1 MERLCFVMELNP
13 GQEEKYDRVHRE
25 MFPEMHDA
33 LVGAGYQNYTIFRLR
48 TTVVGYAECVPD
60 VATVLDRMANDPV
73 SRRWAGWPGT
83 SSSWP
88 SRSGGCDGDPLDLPR
103 RLCRPRPGREHPLLH
118 RGAGAAASPPADPGQ
133 RLHPFAGRLSRCQPE
148 G

>member
-33 LVGAGYQNYTIFRLR
+33 LVEAGDENYTIFRLR

-60 VATVLDRMANDPV
+60 VAAVLDKMAANPV
-73 SRRWAGWPGT
+73 SARWAEALAGVPKDQLELAEQVW
-83 SSSWP
+83 
-88 SRSGGCDGDPLDLPR
+88 
-103 RLCRPRPGREHPLLH
+103 RL
-118 RGAGAAASPPADPGQ
+118 
-133 RLHPFAGRLSRCQPE
+133 
-148 G
+148 

>member
-13 GQEEKYDRVHRE
+13 GQEEKYDRVHQE

-60 VATVLDRMANDPV
+60 VATVLDRMAKHPV
-73 SRRWAGWPGT
+73 SAPGAEALAGVP
-83 SSSWP
+83 
-88 SRSGGCDGDPLDLPR
+88 RAPLELAEQVW
-103 RLCRPRPGREHPLLH
+103 RL
-118 RGAGAAASPPADPGQ
+118 
-133 RLHPFAGRLSRCQPE
+133 
-148 G
+148 

>member
-13 GQEEKYDRVHRE
+13 GQEEKYDRVHQE

-60 VATVLDRMANDPV
+60 VATVLDRMAKNPV
-73 SRRWAGWPGT
+73 SARWAEALAGVPKHQLELADQVW
-83 SSSWP
+83 
-88 SRSGGCDGDPLDLPR
+88 
-103 RLCRPRPGREHPLLH
+103 RL
-118 RGAGAAASPPADPGQ
+118 
-133 RLHPFAGRLSRCQPE
+133 
-148 G
+148 

>member
-13 GQEEKYDRVHRE
+13 GQEEKYDRVHQE

-60 VATVLDRMANDPV
+60 VATVLDRMARNPV
-73 SRRWAGWPGT
+73 SARWAEALAGVPG
-83 SSSWP
+83 
-88 SRSGGCDGDPLDLPR
+88 
-103 RLCRPRPGREHPLLH
+103 HPLEL
-118 RGAGAAASPPADPGQ
+118 AEQ
-133 RLHPFAGRLSRCQPE
+133 VWRL
-148 G
+148 

>member
-33 LVGAGYQNYTIFRLR
+33 LVEAGYENYTIFRLR

-60 VATVLDRMANDPV
+60 VATVLDRMAKNPV
-73 SRRWAGWPGT
+73 SARWPACPST

-88 SRSGGCDGDPLDLPR
+88 IRSGGCDGGPLDLPR
-103 RLCRPRPGREHPLLH
+103 RLRRPRPRREHPVLH
-118 RGAGAAASPPADPGQ
+118 RRARAAV
-133 RLHPFAGRLSRCQPE
+133 
-148 G
+148 

>member
-33 LVGAGYQNYTIFRLR
+33 LVEAGYENYTIFRLR

-60 VATVLDRMANDPV
+60 VAAVL
-73 SRRWAGWPGT
+73 AGVPKDKLELAEQVW
-83 SSSWP
+83 
-88 SRSGGCDGDPLDLPR
+88 
-103 RLCRPRPGREHPLLH
+103 RL
-118 RGAGAAASPPADPGQ
+118 
-133 RLHPFAGRLSRCQPE
+133 
-148 G
+148 